1 MRNKI
6 TMEMSICQAENGFS
20 SDELV
25 KKVADSYENKAFAAG
40 SRAGSTRW
48 RVRASRGILLKA
60 PEAREPRTGR
70 QPTTTEA
77 DVRPLR
83 ADFF

>member
-1 MRNKI
+1 MLRLLNAPIK
-6 TMEMSICQAENGFS
+6 
-20 SDELV
+20 
-25 KKVADSYENKAFAAG
+25 YAA
-40 SRAGSTRW
+40 
-48 RVRASRGILLKA
+48 RGILLKA

-83 ADFF
+83 SFIGASLPARGIAALRQY

>member
-1 MRNKI
+1 MK
-6 TMEMSICQAENGFS
+6 TDGP
-20 SDELV
+20 
-25 KKVADSYENKAFAAG
+25 
-40 SRAGSTRW
+40 RAGSTRW
-48 RVRASRGILLKA
+48 RVRAARGILLKA

-83 ADFF
+83 AEFLFPQFGGGFVELCTLFGRRDIL